1 MGGLASQTGRHLDRS
16 GGFQAHRNRHLE
28 SGCSRGLLL
37 IYESG
42 PLHVVKACAFTCV
55 GEFRI
60 RRLRI
65 ATDPFRN
72 FRNSH
77 ANPFRNP
84 ITRTK
89 NLSSQKIDVAKKK
102 KRHYTPPSGQPA
114 PRFPACQFAPR
125 NPRGAVG
132 SNPSAWKI
140 LSRPCPLCVS
150 RTPRQTSGLPAGT
163 EPSFESRVILA
174 STNSK
179 NPAAFEEYQ
188 ENGLHLEYQPHPNTS
203 RIHTNMYG

>member
-1 MGGLASQTGRHLDRS
+1 M
-16 GGFQAHRNRHLE
+16 
-28 SGCSRGLLL
+28 
-37 IYESG
+37 
-42 PLHVVKACAFTCV
+42 KACAFTCV

-174 STNSK
+174 SINSK
-179 NPAAFEEYQ
+179 TLPHLRSTKKTVYTLNINLIRTPPAFIRTSTDECGNPI
-188 ENGLHLEYQPHPNTS
+188 P
-203 RIHTNMYG
+203 

>member
-1 MGGLASQTGRHLDRS
+1 MCFFTGFSLYVNESRS
-16 GGFQAHRNRHLE
+16 TKRGRR
-28 SGCSRGLLL
+28 SRC
-37 IYESG
+37 
-42 PLHVVKACAFTCV
+42 PTP
-55 GEFRI
+55 
-60 RRLRI
+60 RRRYI
-65 ATDPFRN
+65 N
-72 FRNSH
+72 
-77 ANPFRNP
+77 
-84 ITRTK
+84 
-89 NLSSQKIDVAKKK
+89 VAKKK

-179 NPAAFEEYQ
+179 NSAAFEEYQ

>member
-1 MGGLASQTGRHLDRS
+1 M
-16 GGFQAHRNRHLE
+16 
-28 SGCSRGLLL
+28 
-37 IYESG
+37 
-42 PLHVVKACAFTCV
+42 KACAFTCV
-55 GEFRI
+55 GEFRM
-60 RRLRI
+60 RKLRF

-89 NLSSQKIDVAKKK
+89 TSQARRLMWQ
-102 KRHYTPPSGQPA
+102 KRRRGITPSF
-114 PRFPACQFAPR
+114 RTACIPVPCLPVRPPR
-125 NPRGAVG
+125 NPRGAMG
-132 SNPSAWKI
+132 SSPSAWKL

-179 NPAAFEEYQ
+179 NPAAFEGYQ
-188 ENGLHLEYQPHPNTS
+188 EKGLHLEYQPHPNTS
-203 RIHTNMYG
+203 RIHPNEYRMNAGNPIP